1 MIMKILTF
9 ILLIFFNSFVI
20 ADPLKNAIESEIRS
34 DKNVARDVYRH
45 PYETLTFFG
54 IRPDMTVIELS
65 PGGGWYTEIL
75 AHYLKDNG
83 ELIAVHFDPS
93 MGDFAKRVRDNFEKK
108 LASSSV
114 YDQVKLASLNSKYS
128 EVESVD
134 VVVTFRNLHNWIGP
148 NWDFIIKNSYASLKK
163 GGLLGVVEHRAKEG
177 TSIENMKKT
186 GYVTEKYAI
195 ESIEKLGFKLI
206 AKSEINSNP
215 KDTKDHPRGV
225 WTLPPVMRLKEL
237 DQDKYLQIG
246 ESDRFTF
253 LFKKFEDYYD
263 KSRQDSFSY
272 RRFRIYCDT
281 LHIKTCCSRL

>member
-9 ILLIFFNSFVI
+9 ILLIFFNSFAL

-108 LASSSV
+108 LASSSD

-253 LFKKFEDYYD
+253 LFKK
-263 KSRQDSFSY
+263 
-272 RRFRIYCDT
+272 I
-281 LHIKTCCSRL
+281 

>member
-9 ILLIFFNSFVI
+9 ILLTFFNSFAL

-83 ELIAVHFDPS
+83 ELIADHFDQS
-93 MGDFAKRVRDNFEKK
+93 MGDFAKSVRDNFEKK
-108 LASSSV
+108 LASNSV

-253 LFKKFEDYYD
+253 LFKK
-263 KSRQDSFSY
+263 
-272 RRFRIYCDT
+272 I
-281 LHIKTCCSRL
+281 